1 MKKWTKPT
9 LTIQHVDM
17 SKVGDASKLSDEEL
31 AVKLEASGYQFKN
44 PRVYRSKPHY
54 IMREIAGES
63 ILVSV
68 GDGIVDFCGIVKL
81 NASAKVIWNTLQ
93 NGATKADL
101 IQALVDAFRI
111 PEEQA
116 KSDTEKSLE
125 LLAHKRMIACE

>member
-1 MKKWTKPT
+1 MKKCTKPT

-31 AVKLEASGYQFKN
+31 AVKLEAAGYQFKN
-44 PRVYRSKPHY
+44 TRVYRSKPHY

-68 GDGIVDFCGIVKL
+68 GDGIADFCGIVKL

-101 IQALVDAFRI
+101 VQALVDAFCI
-111 PEEQA
+111 SEEQA

>member
-31 AVKLEASGYQFKN
+31 AVKLETAGYQFKN
-44 PRVYRSKPHY
+44 PRVYRSRPHY

-68 GDGIVDFCGIVKL
+68 GDGVADFCGIVKL
-81 NASAKVIWNTLQ
+81 NASAKVVWNTLQ
-93 NGATKADL
+93 NGTTKTEL
-101 IQALVDAFRI
+101 IQALIDVFHI
-111 PEEQA
+111 SEEQA
-116 KSDTEKSLE
+116 KSDAEKSLE
-125 LLAHKRMIACE
+125 LLAHKRMISCE

>member
-1 MKKWTKPT
+1 MKKWTKPI

-31 AVKLEASGYQFKN
+31 AVKLEAAGYQFKN

-68 GDGIVDFCGIVKL
+68 GDGVADFCGIVKL
-81 NASAKVIWNTLQ
+81 NASAKVVWNTLQ
-93 NGATKADL
+93 NGTTKTEL
-101 IQALVDAFRI
+101 IQALIDVFHI
-111 PEEQA
+111 SEERA
-116 KSDTEKSLE
+116 KSDAEKSLE
-125 LLAHKRMIACE
+125 LLAHKRMISCE

>member
-9 LTIQHVDM
+9 LTIQHIDM

-31 AVKLEASGYQFKN
+31 VVKLEAAGYQFKKN
-44 PRVYRSKPHY
+44 HIYRSKPHY
-54 IMREIAGES
+54 ILREIAGES

-68 GDGIVDFCGIVKL
+68 GDGVADFCGIVKL

-101 IQALVDAFRI
+101 IQALMNAFRI

-116 KSDTEKSLE
+116 KTDTEKSLE
-125 LLAHKRMIACE
+125 LLAKKRMIACE